1 MEIPKQLKKEK
12 YRFTPIER
20 KEKSPYE
27 KGWQKNNNHKYNSK
41 ILQKHLK
48 NGGNYGVIGGFGNLV
63 IIDADKQEVANQIEK
78 HLPET
83 FTIQTGSGGYH
94 YYYECSS
101 LKNPIRLEENK
112 AGDVGDVQGE
122 GKQVVGPGSIH
133 PNGNRYKI
141 IKDKPIKKID
151 KENIKFALKNWI
163 EIEEKNKIEQKNKED
178 YINLPLT
185 DIIDTTN
192 LKESGDEMYGKH
204 PIHGSDTGRNFWIN
218 KNKNTWF
225 CFRHNSGGSSLLWLA
240 VKYGV
245 IDCIDAQPGA
255 LEGNKYIETIEK
267 ADQNNILDA
276 EDFLKREETAQLY
289 KPPEKIQ
296 KKLEN
301 KNLWKNVIETT
312 GETIKGDQHVRE
324 ILLLTGIS
332 SYAEEPQN
340 IFIEGRSSTGKTYN
354 ATEIYDLFPK
364 DDVWYIGNMT
374 PKSFIYDSYEWNE
387 ERGKRIVNMENRI
400 LVFLEPPERRTY
412 ELLRPLLSHDKEEIE
427 YKATNSDKMKTES
440 IIIKGYPASI
450 FCSSKVEYIED
461 LATRGTTI
469 TPEIEPE
476 KWDDANQYIGEINT
490 KPWKKQNIEEKR
502 QNLEKIIKSI
512 RSAIIKHNLS
522 AIVPYGGKLAETY
535 ESTKARDMRDF
546 PRLLNFIK
554 QSALFHCFQRP
565 IIDMDGQKY
574 VIAMERDYEIAG
586 SIFLRTFEAS
596 QLGVPEDVLN
606 FYKSVLVKS
615 GGGHYDRLQKL
626 AQKRMSIDLGGTR
639 FKEKYIYP
647 LLNNGLAVKTKDP
660 DDGRRVIIEPSSE
673 DNKLYRDTSKAK
685 LKPFRE
691 FFSKKDAKSWLK
703 KAEKNSPNHP
713 HTLKPQDLSLN
724 IINSTPPKF
733 GLFRNG
739 QYGGKPH
746 KCLKEMGGKN
756 KSMYFDIVS
765 DDREKDNSSKDS
777 GDDEME
783 KLGSYNSDSWSC
795 DECNASEAEYSIPKD
810 KENNEML
817 HLCEECYKEMG
828 YGE

>member
-301 KNLWKNVIETT
+301 KNHFFETKNDTECIVHYIADKLNQDINLKKALQQS
-312 GETIKGDQHVRE
+312 IK
-324 ILLLTGIS
+324 
-332 SYAEEPQN
+332 
-340 IFIEGRSSTGKTYN
+340 
-354 ATEIYDLFPK
+354 
-364 DDVWYIGNMT
+364 
-374 PKSFIYDSYEWNE
+374 
-387 ERGKRIVNMENRI
+387 
-400 LVFLEPPERRTY
+400 
-412 ELLRPLLSHDKEEIE
+412 
-427 YKATNSDKMKTES
+427 
-440 IIIKGYPASI
+440 
-450 FCSSKVEYIED
+450 
-461 LATRGTTI
+461 
-469 TPEIEPE
+469 
-476 KWDDANQYIGEINT
+476 
-490 KPWKKQNIEEKR
+490 
-502 QNLEKIIKSI
+502 
-512 RSAIIKHNLS
+512 
-522 AIVPYGGKLAETY
+522 
-535 ESTKARDMRDF
+535 
-546 PRLLNFIK
+546 
-554 QSALFHCFQRP
+554 
-565 IIDMDGQKY
+565 DMDGPFSYTILTPEGIGIAKDPLGLRPA
-574 VIAMERDYEIAG
+574 VIGE
-586 SIFLRTFEAS
+586 
-596 QLGVPEDVLN
+596 
-606 FYKSVLVKS
+606 
-615 GGGHYDRLQKL
+615 
-626 AQKRMSIDLGGTR
+626 
-639 FKEKYIYP
+639 
-647 LLNNGLAVKTKDP
+647 NNGVSAIASEEMALRKALGEEAEISYLSPGEVKTYT
-660 DDGRRVIIEPSSE
+660 R
-673 DNKLYRDTSKAK
+673 
-685 LKPFRE
+685 
-691 FFSKKDAKSWLK
+691 
-703 KAEKNSPNHP
+703 
-713 HTLKPQDLSLN
+713 
-724 IINSTPPKF
+724 
-733 GLFRNG
+733 
-739 QYGGKPH
+739 
-746 KCLKEMGGKN
+746 
-756 KSMYFDIVS
+756 
-765 DDREKDNSSKDS
+765 
-777 GDDEME
+777 
-783 KLGSYNSDSWSC
+783 
-795 DECNASEAEYSIPKD
+795 
-810 KENNEML
+810 
-817 HLCEECYKEMG
+817 
-828 YGE
+828 